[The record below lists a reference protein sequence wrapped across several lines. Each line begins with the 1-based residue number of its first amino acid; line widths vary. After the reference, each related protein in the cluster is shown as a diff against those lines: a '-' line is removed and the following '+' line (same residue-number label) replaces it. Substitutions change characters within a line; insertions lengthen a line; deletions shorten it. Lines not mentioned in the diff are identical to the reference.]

1 MCMAAC
7 VRAGCIS
14 MDVLSQHPFLS
25 AICLPFERRS
35 SQIGTTLHRQK
46 PSEFAALS
54 SPQPVSNGVAFPTR
68 TQPWLESLPRGGLA
82 EHPCPGRCARG
93 RGIPRQD
100 KQPFWERL
108 LQPLSLLPHPAIQPV
123 LGDPWHL
130 HPSLVAP
137 GGSFCSG
144 PCGAHG
150 LQPDGP
156 LRRR

>member
-1 MCMAAC
+1 MAAC

-14 MDVLSQHPFLS
+14 MDVLSQRPFLS
-25 AICLPFERRS
+25 AICLPFEHRS

-82 EHPCPGRCARG
+82 GHPCVLGDVREAEVYRG
-93 RGIPRQD
+93 RTGSPSGNI
-100 KQPFWERL
+100 FYS
-108 LQPLSLLPHPAIQPV
+108 PLILLPHPAIQPV

-130 HPSLVAP
+130 HSSLVAP